1 MTVGTGRKCALIT
14 GAASGIGAA
23 TAIRF
28 AKSGY
33 DVVINYRSR
42 KEGAELVATAC
53 REHNVG
59 AAIVRGDVAD
69 DIDCRSIAAEVAELF
84 GRIDVL
90 VNNAGVT
97 RYAAANDMEA
107 SNADDFAAIFRVN
120 VTGTYQMTRA
130 ALPFLQQSGQGS
142 IVNVS
147 SDSAY
152 SGSGSSLAYASSKG
166 AVNTL
171 TVGLARSLAPMVRVN
186 AVCPGFVDTAW
197 ALAWQSEDD
206 YAKFRQ
212 RLIEMAP
219 LKNIPSAG
227 EIADAIFWLADGA
240 KSITGQR
247 IVIDS
252 GAHLVEGT

>member
-1 MTVGTGRKCALIT
+1 MTIHTGRKCALIT
-14 GAASGIGAA
+14 GAGSGIGEA
-23 TAIRF
+23 TAVQF
-28 AKSGY
+28 ARAGY
-33 DVVINYRSR
+33 DVAINYRGNI
-42 KEGAELVATAC
+42 EGAERVAASC
-53 REHNVG
+53 REFDVE
-59 AAIVRGDVAD
+59 AAIVKGDIAD
-69 DIDCRSIAAEVAELF
+69 DADCRATALETVDQF

-107 SNADDFAAIFRVN
+107 SNADDFATIFRVN

-130 ALPFLQQSGQGS
+130 ALPFLQRLGQGS
-142 IVNVS
+142 VVNVS

-171 TVGLARSLAPMVRVN
+171 TVGLARSLAPLVRVN

-197 ALAWQSEDD
+197 ALAWQTEDE

-212 RLIEMAP
+212 RLIEIAP
-219 LKNIPSAG
+219 LKNIPTASD
-227 EIADAIFWLADGA
+227 IADTILWLADRA
-240 KSITGQR
+240 RNITGQC

-252 GAHLVEGT
+252 GAHLVEGA